1 MNSSAREEDEQ
12 RRAARKLEK
21 QKSDEEYQVKLL
33 EKQRK
38 YVERHQKWVIRR
50 LITREPY
57 WPLIFCVMFAIIG
70 VVKKY
75 VK

>member
-38 YVERHQKWVIRR
+38 YVERHQK
-50 LITREPY
+50 
-57 WPLIFCVMFAIIG
+57 
-70 VVKKY
+70 
-75 VK
+75 